1 MFKRP
6 RKTCHSDA
14 RVNYERIHDDI
25 MKRLTDDFERSKYL
39 CDMFPLMQEIGQLN
53 QVEAR
58 TRFFT
63 LASAWMTEDELKTF
77 TEKTGSGPG
86 HSIREDFYFC
96 PICQKSTDMS
106 LDEVSSVYV
115 CEECGCTKSYIGP
128 SSDRYLPWDHQ
139 PAPAACPY
147 RRSNHFNEYLD
158 SFMARQ
164 TGTLPDEI
172 FEKIY
177 KELRK
182 QRVTDYSTLTQK
194 RLRSIMKD
202 LRFNKYYE
210 SAPFILYQIKG
221 EKPPQIT
228 PAIEQ
233 ELKSNFDLIQDPF
246 ETVVQ
251 KIAPERKNFLSYSY
265 TIFKM
270 LQLMELDHL
279 LEYFTLLKSREKLL
293 VQDKIWKGICEIVGW
308 RFIPS
313 I

>member
-25 MKRLTDDFERSKYL
+25 MRRLTDDFEKSKYL

-58 TRFFT
+58 MRFFT

-77 TEKTGSGPG
+77 TEKTGGSG
-86 HSIREDFYFC
+86 HLIREDFYFC
-96 PICQKSTDMS
+96 PICQESTDMS

-115 CEECGCTKSYIGP
+115 CEQCGCT
-128 SSDRYLPWDHQ
+128 
-139 PAPAACPY
+139 
-147 RRSNHFNEYLD
+147 NHFNEYLD

-210 SAPFILYQIKG
+210 SAPFILYQIKC

-246 ETVVQ
+246 ETVIQ